1 MSSIAPE
8 IAADQVSSEPSSP
21 ASAPAL
27 SSRANG
33 KPVIAIV
40 GLSNRPERAS
50 YDVAAYMQ
58 AAGYRIVAVNPMY
71 AGQVILGEH
80 CHANLP
86 EASAALATEG
96 LKISIVDCFRKSSDI
111 PPVVEEAIAIHAECV
126 WMQLDIINEP
136 SAARASAAGL
146 QVIMDKCI
154 KIEHRLGNTLGVL

>member
-1 MSSIAPE
+1 MSSVIP
-8 IAADQVSSEPSSP
+8 DQALTDP
-21 ASAPAL
+21 ASQA
-27 SSRANG
+27 SSSMPSPRANG
-33 KPVIAIV
+33 KPVIAVV

-80 CHANLP
+80 CHASLQ
-86 EASAALATEG
+86 EANAALATEG
-96 LKISIVDCFRKSSDI
+96 LRISIVDCFRKSSDI

-136 SAARASAAGL
+136 AAAQARAAGL